1 MTVTRLQNIYSI
13 RNSPCLLKYRVP
25 LSPEAPKRGYQTLL
39 VSKHNLPS
47 EGCQNSCPA
56 TWQPYATPHTELL
69 RSPWCETG
77 ACLISIQKKMQN
89 RCPFQSTGKM
99 SVLKRLIKLTLKYSL
114 IIKIQLKDFIV
125 AFLQTL
131 CWLSS
136 HPLTSPI
143 PAPWLEYFLR
153 VPSLLS
159 RHIYVMDSV
168 PYSSLE
174 DFSASHDMLQFQDL

>member
-1 MTVTRLQNIYSI
+1 MAVTRLQNIYNI
-13 RNSPCLLKYRVP
+13 WNSPCLLGYRVP

-56 TWQPYATPHTELL
+56 TWQPCATLHTELL

-77 ACLISIQKKMQN
+77 ACLISIQKKKC
-89 RCPFQSTGKM
+89 RCPFQSAGKM
-99 SVLKRLIKLTLKYSL
+99 SVLKRLIKLNLKYSL
-114 IIKIQLKDFIV
+114 IIRIQLKGFFV
-125 AFLQTL
+125 ASLQTL

-143 PAPWLEYFLR
+143 PAPRLEYFPR

-159 RHIYVMDSV
+159 RHIYVMASV

-174 DFSASHDMLQFQDL
+174 DFSASHDMLQFQAL